1 MRAFQSSIETDLTVT
16 GSSEDPYMYGNRLL
30 RWPSPDSET
39 ILFFAEGHRFLRE
52 FGDGGGRGMK
62 HVLQL
67 YDTAVLNLV

>member
-30 RWPSPDSET
+30 DRRQ
-39 ILFFAEGHRFLRE
+39 ILRQSIFFAEGHSFLRE